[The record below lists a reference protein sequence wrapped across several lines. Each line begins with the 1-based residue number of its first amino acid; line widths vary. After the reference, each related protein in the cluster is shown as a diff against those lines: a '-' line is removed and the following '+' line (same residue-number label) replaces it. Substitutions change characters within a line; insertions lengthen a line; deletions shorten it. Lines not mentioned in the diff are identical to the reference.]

1 MKNGA
6 PLLAAIAALGSAAAA
21 ALHANPAIVGGLATI
36 ALLAIAVYAG
46 ALALAL
52 NAPSDLSEP
61 REPEG
66 SDEGAHRPT
75 RHRLKGQKLAASP
88 EPVVTRGGL
97 FGRMWVAAL
106 GAFALAGVVPLV
118 SLGRRPRRHG
128 TAWTKGARL
137 VTPEGRLLR
146 PGDVAIGGIETVF
159 PEGHVGSPLS
169 ATLLLR
175 LQEGVVSLPP
185 ERAGWVQHGNV
196 AYSKICTHAG
206 CPVAIYRHA
215 SYQLYCPCHQS
226 VFDVIFGARPVA
238 GPATRPLPQ
247 LGLDLDDAGYL
258 IARGDFADPV
268 GPDEWWRTT

>member
-6 PLLAAIAALGSAAAA
+6 PLLAAIAVLGSAAAA

-36 ALLAIAVYAG
+36 ALLAIAVWAG

-61 REPEG
+61 REPRG
-66 SDEGAHRPT
+66 PSG
-75 RHRLKGQKLAASP
+75 LP

-175 LQEGVVSLPP
+175 LQDGVVSLPP

-247 LGLDLDDAGYL
+247 LGLELDDAGYL